1 MLPASR
7 RLLDSEDCADGPF
20 GLPFVSVNPRIKRSL
35 VARISSPRLSPGCI
49 ARFGL
54 VIGRIKAGQL
64 HAFLDL
70 AKNPTFIQLMFGAFV
85 SDEVD
90 QILGNYH
97 RTVVIHDNHVAG
109 KHGATAA
116 ADRLLPTDEGQ
127 AIDGCR
133 RSDAGTPDWKCTRQY
148 TGAVAH
154 NAVRDQR
161 RDVALLHTRTK
172 NVAEDSGA
180 RHGHYVRNRNYP
192 LRHVLNCGARRDRA
206 RPALR
211 CRQVL
216 AHRHE
221 PQRECWPNN
230 PLTAEDK
237 RFRAIHPAAP
247 DALL

>member
-20 GLPFVSVNPRIKRSL
+20 GLPFVSVNPRIKRCL

-64 HAFLDL
+64 QAFLDL

-116 ADRLLPTDEGQ
+116 ADWLLPTDEGQ
-127 AIDGCR
+127 AIDGFR
-133 RSDAGTPDWKCTRQY
+133 RS
-148 TGAVAH
+148 
-154 NAVRDQR
+154 
-161 RDVALLHTRTK
+161 
-172 NVAEDSGA
+172 A
-180 RHGHYVRNRNYP
+180 RP
-192 LRHVLNCGARRDRA
+192 LRPQPQLSPPACPRLQRASRSGSPSSQVSPSPRAPAR
-206 RPALR
+206 
-211 CRQVL
+211 
-216 AHRHE
+216 
-221 PQRECWPNN
+221 
-230 PLTAEDK
+230 TA
-237 RFRAIHPAAP
+237 A
-247 DALL
+247 